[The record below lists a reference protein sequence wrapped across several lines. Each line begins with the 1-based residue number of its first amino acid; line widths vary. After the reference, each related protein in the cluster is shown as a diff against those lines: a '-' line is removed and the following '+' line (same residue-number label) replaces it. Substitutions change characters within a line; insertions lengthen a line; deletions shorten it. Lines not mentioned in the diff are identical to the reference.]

1 MGTAVE
7 VRWDEGGEA
16 AELIARVPL
25 EAGTQLSEGHTLLG
39 QSGAAVLT
47 SHGFAGLHCLQT
59 AQAGA
64 PNHFPAPAQC
74 IMCTLQ
80 GLWNLPS
87 LISISLSGM
96 MQNGSKCLGQ
106 GGKNMLLHFWQAS
119 PQLRGV
125 SILA

>member
-80 GLWNLPS
+80 GLWSLPS
-87 LISISLSGM
+87 PIFISLSGI
-96 MQNGSKCLGQ
+96 MQNRNRCPHWGE
-106 GGKNMLLHFWQAS
+106 KNMLLHFRQAS
-119 PQLRGV
+119 AQLHGV